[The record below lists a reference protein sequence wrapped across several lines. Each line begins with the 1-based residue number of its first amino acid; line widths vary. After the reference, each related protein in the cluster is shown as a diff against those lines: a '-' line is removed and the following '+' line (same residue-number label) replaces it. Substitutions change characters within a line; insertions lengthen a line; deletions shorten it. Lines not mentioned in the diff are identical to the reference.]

1 MKKMIQK
8 GFTLIEL
15 MIVVAIIGI
24 LAAVALPAYTDYS
37 TRAMVTEGISVAQGF
52 KTAVAEYHAVTGGY
66 PANLAA
72 INMATV
78 ANGAVASVGIGNAN
92 GQITVTYSN
101 VGALTGDP
109 TVIFAATAAAGA
121 MTWTCSTGDMPDQYL
136 PEECK

>member
-1 MKKMIQK
+1 
-8 GFTLIEL
+8 

-24 LAAVALPAYTDYS
+24 LAAVALPAYTNYT

-66 PANLAA
+66 PANLTA
-72 INMATV
+72 IGMATV
-78 ANGAVASVGIGNAN
+78 ADGAVASVGIGNAD
-92 GQITVTYSN
+92 GIITVTYNN

-109 TVIFAATAAAGA
+109 TVIFAATAGLGA
-121 MTWTCSTGDMPDQYL
+121 LTWTCNGGTMADTYL